1 MKLSDYVADFLA
13 RQGIRHVFVLTGGA
27 SAHLIDS
34 VARHP
39 RIEHVCLQHEQAE
52 AMAADAYARVT
63 GGLGAA
69 MATSGPGATNLI
81 TGVCCAF
88 YDSVPVLYITGQVA
102 TFRLSG
108 STGVRQMGFQE
119 TAVVEMFRPITKHA
133 AMLLNPERI
142 RYELE
147 KACHLART
155 GRPGPVLLDIPD
167 DLQRAEVD
175 PRRLRP
181 YLPPPQASAAPKP
194 SAAELERCVELLR
207 SARRPV
213 IIPGWGIRLAG
224 AGALALRVIEMLG
237 FPVAPTWGAMDLLP
251 HGHPQ
256 LVGGFGLHGT
266 RYGNFAVQNADTLLS
281 IGTRLDTHMTG
292 SPLSSFARQARRII
306 VDIDPAELRKF
317 KTFGLKVELPIHAD
331 AQEFLAALRRRLR
344 GFRSQDLSD
353 WRSRISR
360 WKRSFPICPASYRKE
375 KDVNPYVFVKE
386 LSRVVPKN
394 DTLVLDTG
402 CAVAWTMQAFEF
414 KRGQRMF
421 HAFNN
426 TPMGYALP
434 ASIGASIALGGRRV
448 VCISGDG
455 GLQMNIQELAT
466 VIRHRLPIKVFLI
479 DNHGYSMIQQTQ
491 DQWLGSRYVASTV
504 EGGLAFP
511 DFIKVA
517 KAYGWQTVSIRKN
530 SEIRRKLRQVFSAEG
545 PVFCDV
551 DIAPTRRVVPQVV
564 FGRPIEDASPLL
576 ERAQFMDNMD
586 IPPSEASLKPCP
598 NSRSTSS
605 RN

>member
-39 RIEHVCLQHEQAE
+39 RIEHVCLQHEQAN

-63 GGLGAA
+63 RGLGAA

-88 YDSVPVLYITGQVA
+88 YDSVPVIYITGQVA

-119 TAVVEMFRPITKHA
+119 TAVIEMFRPITKNA
-133 AMLLNPERI
+133 VMLLDPKRI

-155 GRPGPVLLDIPD
+155 GRPGPVLIDIPD
-167 DLQRAEVD
+167 DVQRAEID
-175 PRRLRP
+175 PRRLEP
-181 YLPPPQASAAPKP
+181 FSPPPKAGAAPKP
-194 SAAELERCVELLR
+194 SAAEIERCLELLR

-224 AGALALRVIEMLG
+224 AEAEALRVIQALG

-256 LVGGFGLHGT
+256 LAGGFGLHGT
-266 RYGNFAVQNADTLLS
+266 RHGNFTVQNADAILAV
-281 IGTRLDTHMTG
+281 GTRLDTHMTG

-317 KTFGLKVELPIHAD
+317 KSFGLKVDLPIQAD
-331 AQEFLAALRRRLR
+331 AKEFLAALHRRLTGFRGADLSAWRRR
-344 GFRSQDLSD
+344 
-353 WRSRISR
+353 IAR
-360 WKRSFPICPASYRKE
+360 WKRSFPICPASYRKD

-386 LSRVVPKN
+386 LSRSVPK
-394 DTLVLDTG
+394 DETVFIDTG
-402 CAVAWTMQAFEF
+402 CAVAWTMQAFEC
-414 KRGQRMF
+414 KPGQRLF

-448 VCISGDG
+448 VCLTGDG

-466 VIRHRLPIKVFLI
+466 VVRHRLPIKLFLI
-479 DNHGYSMIQQTQ
+479 NNHGYSMIQQTQ
-491 DQWLGSRYVASTV
+491 DQWLGSRYAASTI

-511 DFIKVA
+511 NFIKVA
-517 KAYGWQTVSIRKN
+517 KAYGWKTVSIRKN
-530 SEIRRKLRQVFSAEG
+530 AELRRKLRQAFAAEG

-551 DIAPTRRVVPQVV
+551 DIAPSRRVIPQVV
-564 FGRPIEDASPLL
+564 FGRPIEDAAPLL
-576 ERAQFMDNMD
+576 ERKQFMENMD
-586 IPPSEASLKPCP
+586 IPPIEASLKP
-598 NSRSTSS
+598 
-605 RN
+605 